1 MNCNSLDFVEE
12 LDYLVSDEYGGDD
25 DQESENLNID
35 ADVGELPF
43 IEYRVIRKDMEENK
57 QGGREF
63 P

>member
-25 DQESENLNID
+25 EQESENLNID
-35 ADVGELPF
+35 AVVDDLPF
-43 IEYRVIRKDMEENK
+43 VEYRVIRKDMEEKK
-57 QGGREF
+57 QGGNER